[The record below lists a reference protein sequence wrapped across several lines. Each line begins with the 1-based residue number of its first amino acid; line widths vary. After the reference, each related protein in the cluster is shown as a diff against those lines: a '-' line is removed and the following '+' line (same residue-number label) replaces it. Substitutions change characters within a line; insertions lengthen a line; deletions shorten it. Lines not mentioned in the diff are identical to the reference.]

1 MSVSN
6 TCRRQM
12 ASKCGKN
19 KKKIHMKHGQSVS
32 LISLPH
38 FDVFWD
44 LLPNDTQQHKIHLFY
59 MLYNKETQTHVNDV
73 NFT

>member
-1 MSVSN
+1 
-6 TCRRQM
+6 
-12 ASKCGKN
+12 
-19 KKKIHMKHGQSVS
+19 MKHGQSVS